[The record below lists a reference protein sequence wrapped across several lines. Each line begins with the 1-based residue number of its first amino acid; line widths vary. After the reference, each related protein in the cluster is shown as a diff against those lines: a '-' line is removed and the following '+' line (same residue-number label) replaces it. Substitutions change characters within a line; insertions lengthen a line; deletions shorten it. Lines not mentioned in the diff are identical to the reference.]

1 MEPLKPPKDVLG
13 LGQHLVHELGLVGR
27 RDTLGSWMAHH
38 LAELIDKAE
47 NGQTEAGRSQAQKT
61 ATETI
66 LKVWEHRRSLP
77 GKAYPLASYEN
88 VLKVLDVLR
97 PSNNPFWRFS
107 HHGETKRDQL
117 AADLF
122 DGLSRLIV
130 ALLLM
135 GSPLEEKPTTVNTA
149 AIDAL
154 SETEQYMLTT
164 LQQWGELFVAQSD
177 HTEETGRSDEGDT
190 KVDLNEAAVQL
201 IDRIT
206 AVLDELR
213 TELQKSAG
221 SQILPPRPE

>member
-1 MEPLKPPKDVLG
+1 MEPLKPPKDVVG

-77 GKAYPLASYEN
+77 GKAYPLASYEH

-107 HHGETKRDQL
+107 RHGETKRDQL

-122 DGLSRLIV
+122 DGLSRLII

-135 GSPLEEKPTTVNTA
+135 GSPSEEKPTTVNTA
-149 AIDAL
+149 
-154 SETEQYMLTT
+154 QYMLTM
-164 LQQWGELFVAQSD
+164 LQQWGELFVAQSN
-177 HTEETGRSDEGDT
+177 HTEEAGKSSDEGNTRVNLD
-190 KVDLNEAAVQL
+190 KAAVQL

-206 AVLDELR
+206 AVLDGLWGELR
-213 TELQKSAG
+213 SSK
-221 SQILPPRPE
+221 

>member
-1 MEPLKPPKDVLG
+1 MEPLKPPKDVVG

-27 RDTLGSWMAHH
+27 RDTLGSWIAHH

-47 NGQTEAGRSQAQKT
+47 RGQTEADRLQAQKT

-97 PSNNPFWRFS
+97 PCNNPFWRFS

-122 DGLSRLIV
+122 DGLSRLII
-130 ALLLM
+130 ALLFM
-135 GSPLEEKPTTVNTA
+135 GSPSEEKPTTVNTA

-164 LQQWGELFVAQSD
+164 LQQWGELFVAQSG
-177 HTEETGRSDEGDT
+177 HTKEAGKSDEGDT
-190 KVDLNEAAVQL
+190 RVNLHEVAVQL
-201 IDRIT
+201 IDRVT
-206 AVLDELR
+206 AVLN
-213 TELQKSAG
+213 ELQGELEKSD
-221 SQILPPRPE
+221 